1 MKAAQDIFGIAD
13 RAIKANTDASLIE
26 SLSVTLTAAQTAL
39 EGAEEVYQTIKNQ
52 FDLQDS
58 IA

>member
-1 MKAAQDIFGIAD
+1 LKTDKDAKKVLLKAAQDIFGIAD

-39 EGAEEVYQTIKNQ
+39 EGAEEVY
-52 FDLQDS
+52 
-58 IA
+58 